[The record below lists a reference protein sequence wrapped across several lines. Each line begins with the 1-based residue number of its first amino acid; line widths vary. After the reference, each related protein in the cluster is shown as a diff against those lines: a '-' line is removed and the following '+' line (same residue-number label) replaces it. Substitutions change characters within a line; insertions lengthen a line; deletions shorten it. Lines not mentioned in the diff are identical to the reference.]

1 MPTSKEIQA
10 QYARLM
16 AQPIGAKWHKVEMHV
31 HTPGSRKDFKV
42 YGTPFER
49 LSTKDLLEIS
59 AREGLISQDLARSL
73 GEDIRAEDVAAE
85 LIAWKG
91 FQEKISLMCIT
102 DHFNSEWARRVRDAV
117 WNISRRMRLGW
128 GPKILPGVEICDVNN
143 HHVIAIFREKAED
156 QVRELLRSLGVPEDQ
171 FGKQSVLV
179 NRTLLQLLDTIKA
192 HQGIAYLPHLDS
204 GEKVTD
210 MLGGHAGFWREV
222 FTNPTLAAVG
232 LRNVKSRTLLIDH
245 LKSRKVEPPPFLVD
259 SDAHDVAEIGRSPVW
274 LKMGKPGF
282 DGLCYALEDPRLHVA
297 YSEPELQDRPTVLG
311 LCVLGGFFGKKDRPE
326 EQWEYFRFN
335 PDLSCLVGGRGTGK
349 STVLLL
355 LSSCLR
361 GTVETSS
368 QRRFLAQFTKVLLY
382 LTDQGV
388 TYCIAMVPQVY
399 WDEYTR
405 SFEEDLGQ
413 ATNLSIENWL
423 FLYVKRKGRDRFDP
437 VGDRSKA
444 HLMRQ
449 SLPFMNLYSQNRI
462 YELAKSPEA
471 LLGTLD
477 DIVANSNRLS
487 QDWAEVR
494 SSHATTC
501 ERWNATVYSISE
513 SRRAPRDL
521 EALSAELVESFRA
534 VNAVREKAIALLN
547 QCLAGRER
555 LSLADQSR
563 SKWYEF
569 LLKVCGIKD
578 ETKESAWLLMV
589 RGVVRRYSVS
599 SFIQTVLRGD
609 CEAFWRT
616 VGELSQYC
624 DDERDQRR
632 PVEFNKVDAFEQLRH
647 GVCRAWSDDLL
658 SCMSHPVL
666 LVEHNVNVNAA
677 NPATFVNVN
686 ELSPGQRCVALLDLI
701 LYGGVH
707 LGDERPLVIDQPED
721 HIDNRYV
728 YEHLV
733 DALRYVK
740 GHRQVI
746 LVTHN
751 PNLAVGA
758 DTEQIIRLEAEN
770 RRGWIAEHG
779 GMDEPRIRRA
789 IIGALEGGLPALE
802 LRVQKYFPGS
812 KSVLQQLLKG
822 SRPARQE

>member
-1 MPTSKEIQA
+1 
-10 QYARLM
+10 M

-31 HTPGSRKDFKV
+31 HTPGSKKDFKV

-59 AREGLISQDLARSL
+59 AREGLISEDLARSL

-326 EQWEYFRFN
+326 EQWQYFRFN

-355 LSSCLR
+355 LSSCLT
-361 GTVETSS
+361 GMVETSS

-382 LTDQGV
+382 LTNRGV

-399 WDEYTR
+399 WDSYTR
-405 SFEEDLGQ
+405 SFEEDRGQ

-423 FLYVKRKGRDRFDP
+423 SLYVKRKGSERFEL
-437 VGDRSKA
+437 VGSRSEA
-444 HLMRQ
+444 YFTRR

-462 YELAKSPEA
+462 YELAQSPEA
-471 LLGTLD
+471 LLATLD
-477 DIVANSNRLS
+477 DIVANSRLS
-487 QDWAEVR
+487 RDWAEVQ
-494 SSHATTC
+494 SSHVAACDRWKATLHNIA
-501 ERWNATVYSISE
+501 EG
-513 SRRAPRDL
+513 RRAPRDL
-521 EALSAELVESFRA
+521 EVVTTELLGSFRA
-534 VNAVREKAIALLN
+534 VNAVRQKAIALLN
-547 QCLAGRER
+547 QCLAGKER
-555 LSLADQSR
+555 FSLVDQSE

-569 LLKVCGIKD
+569 LLKVCGIRD
-578 ETKESAWLLMV
+578 ESRESTSLLMV
-589 RGVVRRYSVS
+589 RGVAQQYSAS
-599 SFIQTVLRGD
+599 SFLQTALSGD
-609 CEAFWRT
+609 YEGFWRT

-624 DDERDQRR
+624 DGETDRHRVLE
-632 PVEFNKVDAFEQLRH
+632 VNKKDAFDQLCY
-647 GVCRAWSDDLL
+647 GVRRARSDDLL
-658 SCMSHPVL
+658 SCLSYPVL
-666 LVEHNVNVNAA
+666 LVEHNVNVDVGGC
-677 NPATFVNVN
+677 NPVTFVNIN
-686 ELSPGQRCVALLDLI
+686 ELSPGQRCVALLDMI
-701 LYGGVH
+701 LYGGVY

-728 YEHLV
+728 YRHLV
-733 DALRYVK
+733 DALRHVK

-758 DTEQIIRLEAEN
+758 DTEQIIRLDAEN
-770 RRGWIAEHG
+770 LRGWIAQHG
-779 GMDEPRIRRA
+779 GMDDPRVRRA
-789 IIGALEGGLPALE
+789 IIDSLEGGLPALE
-802 LRVQKYFPGS
+802 LRLQKYFPGS
-812 KSVLQQLLKG
+812 KPAVQQFLK
-822 SRPARQE
+822 RPRTG